1 MAKNESSERGRLT
14 VLTSNSIRGV
24 LAVLGPDFERR
35 TGYTLTIS
43 YDPAQVMLRR
53 IAAGETGDVAILGTA
68 AIDTLAAEGKIDAG
82 TRRTLARCGV
92 GLAVRAGAPKPDVS
106 TVDALKKTL
115 LETPSIIYTSEGAS
129 GIHFARVI
137 EELGIADAVRAKA
150 HRQTGGLVAERLAA
164 GEVELAVQQIPE
176 LLAVSGVELVGP
188 LPEPLQTRSVSTAAL
203 FTGTR
208 QRTAAQAFID
218 FLATPDAA
226 RIFRQ
231 KGHEPA

>member
-1 MAKNESSERGRLT
+1 MATNESPEPEELT

-24 LAVLGPDFERR
+24 LAVLAPDFERQS
-35 TGYTLTIS
+35 GYTLSIS

-53 IAAGETGDVAILGTA
+53 IAAGETGDVAILGTG
-68 AIDTLAAEGKIDAG
+68 AIDTLVAEGKIDAG

-106 TVDALKKTL
+106 TVDALKKAL
-115 LETPSIIYTSEGAS
+115 LGTPSIIYTSEGAS

-137 EELGIADAVRAKA
+137 EELGIADAIKAKA
-150 HRQTGGLVAERLAA
+150 HQQTGGLVAERLAA
-164 GEVELAVQQIPE
+164 GDVDLAVQQIPE

-188 LPEPLQTRSVSTAAL
+188 LPEPLQTRSVSTAAV
-203 FTGTR
+203 FTSSG
-208 QRTAAQAFID
+208 QRNAAQAFID

-226 RIFRQ
+226 RVFRQ

>member
-1 MAKNESSERGRLT
+1 MAKTETSKPEALT

-24 LAVLGPDFERR
+24 LAVLGPDFERQ
-35 TGYTLTIS
+35 TGYTLAIS

-53 IAAGETGDVAILGTA
+53 IAAGETGDVAILGTG
-68 AIDTLAAEGKIDAG
+68 AIDTLVAEGKIDAG

-92 GLAVRAGAPKPDVS
+92 GLAVRTGAPKPDVS

-137 EELGIADAVRAKA
+137 EELCIADAVRAKA

-218 FLATPDAA
+218 FLATADAA